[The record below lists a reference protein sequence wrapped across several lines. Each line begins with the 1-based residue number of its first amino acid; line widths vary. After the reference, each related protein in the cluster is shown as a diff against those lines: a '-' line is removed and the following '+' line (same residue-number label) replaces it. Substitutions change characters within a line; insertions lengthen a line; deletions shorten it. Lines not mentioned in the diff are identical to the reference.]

1 MPMRRIVVPCAF
13 QQCLSFGT
21 VTLAAVRCLSASETI
36 TKNMPN
42 KAVYFLAI
50 DGFADWEP
58 AHALA
63 ELRRHGAYR
72 VETVGLS
79 REAVVSMGGLRV
91 LPSCRIADVDPDDV
105 AVFIMPGGDRWE
117 TRPIEGELESKLKEL
132 EYLRSHV
139 SAYREEQ
146 HYVAAP
152 AVRDSGLITAS
163 GVADVE
169 FARELFDE
177 LGMLS
182 EGDRAAWTEMFRS
195 ARLPGDAS

>member
-72 VETVGLS
+72 VEAVGLS

-91 LPSCRIADVDPDDV
+91 VPSRRIADVDPDDV
-105 AVFIMPGGDRWE
+105 AVFIMPGGNRWE
-117 TRPIEGELESKLKEL
+117 TMPIEGELESKLKEL
-132 EYLRSHV
+132 DARQEPIAAICAATVAIARIGLLRGRRHTSNGLEYLRSHV
-139 SAYREEQ
+139 PGSREDQ
-146 HYVAAP
+146 HYVAPPAP
-152 AVRDSGLITAS
+152 TAT
-163 GVADVE
+163 APTT
-169 FARELFDE
+169 A
-177 LGMLS
+177 
-182 EGDRAAWTEMFRS
+182 
-195 ARLPGDAS
+195 